1 MEKYRR
7 RLPTIPHLYPRSPV
21 HVAADSRRPPPRT
34 SPWLSR
40 AQTPG
45 PDALPWLRSP
55 CGRFPGFS
63 VTQQHL
69 HAPSGRPQ
77 LPRGLCCPHIVGGQN
92 VFVLAV

>member
-34 SPWLSR
+34 FPWLSR

-63 VTQQHL
+63 VTQQHP